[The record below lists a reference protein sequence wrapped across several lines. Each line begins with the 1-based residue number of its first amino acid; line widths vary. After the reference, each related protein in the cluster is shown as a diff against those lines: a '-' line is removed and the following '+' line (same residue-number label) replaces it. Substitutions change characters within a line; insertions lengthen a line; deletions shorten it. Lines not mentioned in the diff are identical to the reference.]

1 MYNVVPGSSTGTT
14 CMYSYACICMHTRT
28 YVCVHV
34 IIFISSTHLQG
45 PLYIGYVI
53 ATSLIYQ
60 IKRHLYIFSLCLKF
74 LNHTKES
81 VPTLFNHISALI
93 IDESHKMLCRTVSH
107 HHLDMCCDWHNII
120 LFSLN
125 RLTVHT
131 HLIICIAQLYPCDA
145 HVWWWFHYYFFS
157 VHMYPQKD
165 TVKIASYSN
174 GGIEHLVK
182 GISVCLYIKM

>member
-1 MYNVVPGSSTGTT
+1 MLSVMTWTCKCLISTARGENSYWASTGACWLPDLPNNVRACIILLVHMYNVVPGSSTGTT

-81 VPTLFNHISALI
+81 VPTLSNHISALI
-93 IDESHKMLCRTVSH
+93 IDESHKNAV
-107 HHLDMCCDWHNII
+107 
-120 LFSLN
+120 
-125 RLTVHT
+125 
-131 HLIICIAQLYPCDA
+131 
-145 HVWWWFHYYFFS
+145 
-157 VHMYPQKD
+157 
-165 TVKIASYSN
+165 
-174 GGIEHLVK
+174 
-182 GISVCLYIKM
+182 